1 MGRGTIAAM
10 DEVACD
16 SCGRDDEPTTEVRRI
31 YITPA
36 AWDTEEKVTK
46 APDTELWCDVCR
58 THYPHEGPDAA

>member
-1 MGRGTIAAM
+1 MAAM
-10 DEVACD
+10 DAGACD

-46 APDTELWCDVCR
+46 AADTEAWCDVCR
-58 THYPHEGPDAA
+58 THYPHEGPEIAEV